1 MVLEKLLFVRSEAAS
16 NRLQAKV
23 VKYTWASISCCRL
36 PAAVHVMPAEGKG
49 DFSDPE
55 YQERLKGVGVHG
67 ATHTGGDPIEMGGPT
82 GKGSKT
88 TFTTLG

>member
-1 MVLEKLLFVRSEAAS
+1 
-16 NRLQAKV
+16 
-23 VKYTWASISCCRL
+23 
-36 PAAVHVMPAEGKG
+36 MPAEGKG